1 MRIPALGKEQPGAL
15 QRKDQVQT
23 DLVAKENP
31 SVLVQSKLGK
41 PVVSPCCNH
50 IYILIGLQRRSTANG
65 PRASVIPLHRA
76 LVRLHLRYALLG
88 FGLPIGEIV

>member
-1 MRIPALGKEQPGAL
+1 MPGAL

-41 PVVSPCCNH
+41 PAVSPCCNH
-50 IYILIGLQRRSTANG
+50 SYILIGLQRRSTANG
-65 PRASVIPLHRA
+65 PRASVIPLHQA